1 MKRVFLGALI
11 VIALLIAGVAWV
23 VQSAWLRGLLER
35 QVETMTGREVSI
47 GRLDIDIRSCLRI
60 EADELRIANPDW
72 AETENLIDAGHL
84 RACIAW
90 LPLLIG
96 RAHIKSLELADA
108 KLGLERDREL
118 ATWAIGKE
126 QKEDKGEAPPVINNV
141 RVSNTLIRFRD
152 TEQRIELD
160 MRAEGGTEANPNVTL
175 RATGKVRNADIEA
188 VLNSPAALPSPDA
201 PVVVSAAFTLA
212 NTTAAAAGRLTS
224 LGVDGIEMLL
234 TIAGDDLS
242 DLNRLDIELP
252 ESPPYA
258 LRGRLRNAHNT
269 WSLEPFE
276 GRVGDSDLSGSLT
289 YEIKQPRALLTADA
303 SSKLLDFDDLGPLV
317 GAPPRTGHGERASP
331 KQKKQAQAIKN
342 ATKVLPDKPLAK
354 ESWKR
359 LDADVRYR
367 AEQVKRPDAV
377 PINALA
383 THLRIENATLRLQ
396 PLNFE
401 VAGGK
406 VVSNIVL
413 DATMQPPQAA
423 ADFNVRQIHLAK
435 LFPKITSQNVA
446 AGTLFGRAKLKA
458 RGNSIAK
465 LLGSAD
471 GDLTLMVNGG
481 QMSAILLEA
490 AGLDIAEVV
499 KFLTI
504 RDKPVPLRCAI
515 ADLHI
520 DQGLAKT
527 ELFVIDTQDTVFI
540 GDGRIDM
547 AKEHLDITI
556 HPRPKDQS
564 ILALRSPLHIEGSFK
579 EPSAGVKPGP
589 LAAKSAAAVALG
601 LVNPLLA
608 IVPLIETG
616 PGENSDCGEFSRR
629 VRQSPQKNASA
640 SNEKEKK
647 RAAGEEKN

>member
-1 MKRVFLGALI
+1 MRRVLLGALI
-11 VIALLIAGVAWV
+11 AIALLIGCLAWV
-23 VQSAWLRGLLER
+23 AQSAWLRDILER
-35 QVETMTGREVSI
+35 QIESATGRDVSI

-60 EADELRIANPDW
+60 EADDLRIANPDW
-72 AETENLIDAGHL
+72 ATTENLIDARHI
-84 RACIAW
+84 RACLAW
-90 LPLLIG
+90 APLFIG
-96 RAHIKSLELADA
+96 RTRIESLELADA
-108 KLGLERDREL
+108 ELGLERDQER
-118 ATWAIGKE
+118 ATWAIGKQ
-126 QKEDKGEAPPVINNV
+126 QKEDKSEAPPVINNV
-141 RVSNTLIRFRD
+141 RVSNTLIHFRD

-160 MRAEGGTEANPNVTL
+160 LRAEGGTDANPNITL

-224 LGVDGIEMLL
+224 LGVDGIEMQL

-242 DLNRLDIELP
+242 NLNRLGVTLP

-258 LRGRLRNAHNT
+258 LRGRLRNANNT

-276 GRVGDSDLSGSLT
+276 GRVGDSDLSGRLA
-289 YEIKQPRALLTADA
+289 YEIRQPRALLTVDA
-303 SSKLLDFDDLGPLV
+303 SSKLLDLDDLGPLV
-317 GAPPRTGHGERASP
+317 GAPPRTGRGEHASP
-331 KQKKQAQAIKN
+331 EQKKRAQAIKN
-342 ATKVLPDKPLAK
+342 ADKVLPDKPLVK

-367 AEQVKRPDAV
+367 AEQVKRPNAV

-383 THLRIENATLRLQ
+383 THLRIENGDLRLQ

-401 VAGGK
+401 VAGGN
-406 VVSNIVL
+406 VVADIVL
-413 DATMQPPQAA
+413 DTRTQPPRAA
-423 ADFNVRQIHLAK
+423 ANFDVRRISLAK
-435 LFPKITSQNVA
+435 LFPKITSQDIAVGA
-446 AGTLFGRAKLKA
+446 LFGRAKLHA
-458 RGNSIAK
+458 QGNSIAK
-465 LLGSAD
+465 LMGSAD
-471 GDLTLMVNGG
+471 GDLTLMINGG

-520 DQGLAKT
+520 DHGLAKT

-547 AKEHLDITI
+547 AKEHVDIII

-564 ILALRSPLHIEGSFK
+564 ILALRSPLHIEGPFK
-579 EPSAGVKPGP
+579 KPHAGVKPGP
-589 LAAKSAAAVALG
+589 LAAKGAAAVALG

-629 VRQSPQKNASA
+629 VRQSPQKNAPA

-647 RAAGEEKN
+647 RAAGE